1 MGNWGYRDISEGED
15 RGRSGEA
22 KGRKNAGYDASAP
35 VYAEQ
40 RELKPPV
47 FCRGPFF
54 IICCHEVP
62 DIGYGRMGFVA

>member
-22 KGRKNAGYDASAP
+22 KGRKNTGYDASAP
-35 VYAEQ
+35 AYAEQ

-47 FCRGPFF
+47 FVGVRFF
-54 IICCHEVP
+54 HHLLS
-62 DIGYGRMGFVA
+62 